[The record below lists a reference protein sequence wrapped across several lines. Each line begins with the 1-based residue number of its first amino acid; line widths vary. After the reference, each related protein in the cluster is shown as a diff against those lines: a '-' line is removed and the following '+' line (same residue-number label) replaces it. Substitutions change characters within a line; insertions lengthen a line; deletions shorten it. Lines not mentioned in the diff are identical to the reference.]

1 MTFFNHSKTCI
12 LNNPSSF
19 ESFPGKFTSS
29 PTQSSQ
35 NQELTSPDFHSL
47 IQPSLTD
54 MVEEPML
61 SNPYF
66 QPRTPAPTPIPSTGA
81 GAAETA
87 AIQQQ
92 QKQQTAAETSEVTM
106 TLTAP
111 QIPYQNDLNQQLYD
125 TFNKV
130 ENINKR
136 LRKVESYLGFRPDNT
151 I

>member
-1 MTFFNHSKTCI
+1 
-12 LNNPSSF
+12 
-19 ESFPGKFTSS
+19 
-29 PTQSSQ
+29 
-35 NQELTSPDFHSL
+35 
-47 IQPSLTD
+47 

-111 QIPYQNDLNQQLYD
+111 QTPYQNDLNQQLYD